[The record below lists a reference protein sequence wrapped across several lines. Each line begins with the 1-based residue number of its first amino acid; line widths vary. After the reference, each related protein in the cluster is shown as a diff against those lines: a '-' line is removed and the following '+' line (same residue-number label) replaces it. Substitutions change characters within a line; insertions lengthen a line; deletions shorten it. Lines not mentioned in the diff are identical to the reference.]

1 MSICIS
7 FVKILFSALWN
18 THSAGHYTQ
27 PPNFSPWGALRGLW
41 MNEVAEALHSRGN
54 PGGQHGCALLDPPGL
69 YLTPPSPG
77 SAPTKDSTRGQC
89 SYRVIVPPSWLIG
102 PGLGRWG
109 RRGPGTSINWPAANQ
124 ILDWAL
130 FSWNAFLSFKSV
142 LPRSVA
148 HKLLPIH
155 QEISI
160 EIERKSLEIFLA
172 ILTVGY
178 WI

>member
-1 MSICIS
+1 MSKLSSTVSFSRTGAYRGGLCIQINGICIS

-77 SAPTKDSTRGQC
+77 SAPTKDSARGQC
-89 SYRVIVPPSWLIG
+89 SCRVIVPPSWLIG

-109 RRGPGTSINWPAANQ
+109 RLGAGDVHQLTSSQSDSRLGFI
-124 ILDWAL
+124 
-130 FSWNAFLSFKSV
+130 FMKC
-142 LPRSVA
+142 
-148 HKLLPIH
+148 LPI
-155 QEISI
+155 
-160 EIERKSLEIFLA
+160 L
-172 ILTVGY
+172 
-178 WI
+178 